1 VVAEATRIEG
11 SRDAEYARQHGF
23 AFRFDWGDD
32 GLRCLAPVADVVVIV
47 DVLRFTTAVS
57 AAIEAGATVQPSPW
71 SGRDA
76 SWSLSP
82 GDMLGVEA
90 GTRIVLA
97 SPNGGE
103 LAIAARR
110 HGSRHVLAGALRNA
124 SATARRAL
132 ELSGANGVVAVVA
145 AGERWHDDLVEDASR
160 HEFSAHRPVRPAV
173 EDLLGAGAVLAAL
186 DPSGAAGPPAC
197 SPEAAAARAAF
208 VAARPLLHDALL
220 QCASGRE
227 LIERGLAEDVLAAAA
242 LDISEYAAIFVGDE
256 FVRA

>member
-11 SRDAEYARQHGF
+11 DRDAERARQHGF

-57 AAIEAGATVQPSPW
+57 AVIDAGGSVVPAPW
-71 SGRDA
+71 SGDGADA
-76 SWSLSP
+76 DDGEAAWRSLSP
-82 GDMLGVEA
+82 SDLLDVTP
-90 GTRIVLA
+90 GTSVVLA
-97 SPNGGE
+97 SPNGGQ
-103 LAIAARR
+103 LSTASRA
-110 HGSRHVLAGALRNA
+110 HGSRHVLAGTLRNA

-132 ELSGANGVVAVVA
+132 ELAGSNGVVAIVA
-145 AGERWHDDLVEDASR
+145 AGERWDDG
-160 HEFSAHRPVRPAV
+160 PIRPAV

-186 DPSGAAGPPAC
+186 DPSGSVGPPAC

-208 VAARPLLHDALL
+208 VAARPLLHDALV

-227 LIERGLAEDVLAAAA
+227 LVERGCADDVLTSAA
-242 LDISEYAAIFVGDE
+242 LDVSEHAAEFVGGA